1 MSKIRRRGFRLV
13 DGVVIAAVA
22 LLGLKVLGII
32 SWMGAPAEPP
42 PKPGALPPFAR
53 VLAYARSNEYDR
65 DISTTGSVP
74 EKKDEK
80 PAEPPAASATP
91 PAVATP
97 SGSPS
102 ERLILE
108 RLGERRDEL
117 RQKTQEAEA
126 RERLLEESE
135 RRLDSRLGELKAL
148 QQKVE
153 STAEKKVQ
161 AEIEGLKNLVT
172 MYETMKPKDAA
183 RVFDRLPQSVLVPVV
198 QQMNPRKMSEVLAA
212 MNPASAEKLTVAL
225 ASQGKET
232 NPGVVAASLPAGELP
247 DLAPAPKR

>member
-80 PAEPPAASATP
+80 PTEPPAASATP

-232 NPGVVAASLPAGELP
+232 TPGVVAASLPAGELP
-247 DLAPAPKR
+247 DLAPGPKR

>member
-80 PAEPPAASATP
+80 PTEPPAASATP

-232 NPGVVAASLPAGELP
+232 APGVVAASLPAGELP

>member
-80 PAEPPAASATP
+80 PTEPPAASATP

-198 QQMNPRKMSEVLAA
+198 QQMNPRKMSEMLAA

-232 NPGVVAASLPAGELP
+232 APGVVAASLPAGELP

>member
-1 MSKIRRRGFRLV
+1 MSKIARRGFRPI

-80 PAEPPAASATP
+80 PTEPPAASAPP
-91 PAVATP
+91 PAGVTP

-117 RQKTQEAEA
+117 RQKAQEAEA

-172 MYETMKPKDAA
+172 MYEAMKPKDAA
-183 RVFDRLPQSVLVPVV
+183 RVFDRLPQAVLVPVV

-225 ASQGKET
+225 ASLGKET
-232 NPGVVAASLPAGELP
+232 TPGVVAAALPAGELP

>member
-232 NPGVVAASLPAGELP
+232 APGVVAASLPAGELP
-247 DLAPAPKR
+247 DLAPGPKR

>member
-1 MSKIRRRGFRLV
+1 MSKSRRRGFRLV

-91 PAVATP
+91 PATP

-108 RLGERRDEL
+108 RLGE
-117 RQKTQEAEA
+117 
-126 RERLLEESE
+126 
-135 RRLDSRLGELKAL
+135 
-148 QQKVE
+148 
-153 STAEKKVQ
+153 
-161 AEIEGLKNLVT
+161 
-172 MYETMKPKDAA
+172 
-183 RVFDRLPQSVLVPVV
+183 
-198 QQMNPRKMSEVLAA
+198 
-212 MNPASAEKLTVAL
+212 
-225 ASQGKET
+225 
-232 NPGVVAASLPAGELP
+232 
-247 DLAPAPKR
+247 